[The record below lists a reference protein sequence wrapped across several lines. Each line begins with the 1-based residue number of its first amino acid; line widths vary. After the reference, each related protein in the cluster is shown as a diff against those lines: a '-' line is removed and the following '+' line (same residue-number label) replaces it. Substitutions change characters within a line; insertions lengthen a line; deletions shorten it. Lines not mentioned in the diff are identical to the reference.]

1 MDWLAEVASGG
12 NDLANT
18 ALSWGLNTMSSKWA
32 SDESYEKNRRLQ
44 KHNFEFQREMFQK
57 QLDADNT
64 ALQRRMAD
72 ADAAGLNAN
81 LLFGAGSQGAGT
93 PSAGGGSSASVNV
106 ESPKADMMT
115 AIQVSM
121 AKKRQE
127 AELDALEKQTNADV
141 ELKNAQAIK
150 AMKEAGYTQHQID
163 YYINN
168 GVFPGATETRTNS
181 YSGPLGFGGS
191 TSSTRPIRN
200 KNTAYNDG
208 LSNWE
213 KEQLSKMP
221 KEKWQNLSKAQ
232 RMMFPRELRTLYNQ
246 HYK

>member
-1 MDWLAEVASGG
+1 MNPFEMFGEM
-12 NDLANT
+12 ANT
-18 ALSWGLNTMSSKWA
+18 ALAWGLDTMSSKWA

-150 AMKEAGYTQHQID
+150 AMKEAGLTEQE
-163 YYINN
+163 INFFITH
-168 GVFPGATETRTNS
+168 GVPAGTTNTTSTNS
-181 YSGPLGFGGS
+181 SGPFGLWNVGRS
-191 TSSTRPIRN
+191 DTTAIGYRQN
-200 KNTAYNDG
+200 KNPSGRANDG
-208 LSNWE
+208 QTVPPRGMSRWE
-213 KEQLSKMP
+213 YNRWL
-221 KEKWQNLSKAQ
+221 KA
-232 RMMFPRELRTLYNQ
+232 NG
-246 HYK
+246 YKTR